1 MGNAY
6 MMYVCMY
13 GGPLEIFEIVSL
25 STDWTRTTDLHVAF
39 KIERKKGK
47 QKIWSCCLL
56 YKYTYTH
63 VSYLVLLVS

>member
-25 STDWTRTTDLHVAF
+25 STDWTRTTDLHVCC
-39 KIERKKGK
+39 IQNRTKKREAENLE
-47 QKIWSCCLL
+47 LL
-56 YKYTYTH
+56 FI
-63 VSYLVLLVS
+63 V